1 MENVIEVAKSGRAA
15 CRTCKE
21 KIAKDEL
28 RLGEAVPNAFS
39 DGDEPSF
46 RWHHLRCAAAK
57 KPSVLRSALATYAGD
72 VPNKAELEALMDASK
87 GKEKPSTFPYAERAP
102 TGRSTCQ
109 GCEEPIAKGELRV
122 AIEREVDAGSFARK
136 SAGYLHPAC
145 APAEVEHDDLLGAL
159 KKNSVSLAAADL
171 TALEAELKKG
181 ASEGDDDADEAS
193 DEASDGA
200 SDGDDEDDE
209 GDDEEG

>member
-39 DGDEPSF
+39 DGDEPSY

-72 VPNKAELEALMDASK
+72 VPGRAELETLMAASK
-87 GKEKPSTFPYAERAP
+87 GKEKPSTFPYAEKAP
-102 TGRSTCQ
+102 TGRSTCL
-109 GCEEPIAKGELRV
+109 GCEEPIEKGALRV

-171 TALEAELKKG
+171 TSLEAELAKG
-181 ASEGDDDADEAS
+181 AR
-193 DEASDGA
+193 
-200 SDGDDEDDE
+200 DDEDAEDGEDVESSGEEDE
-209 GDDEEG
+209 DGDEDDGDDDEEG

>member
-39 DGDEPSF
+39 DGDEPSY
-46 RWHHLRCAAAK
+46 RWHHLKCAAAK
-57 KPSVLRSALATYAGD
+57 KPSVLRSALATYTGD
-72 VPNKAELEALMDASK
+72 VPNKAELETLMAASK

-102 TGRSTCQ
+102 TGRSTCL
-109 GCEEPIAKGELRV
+109 GCEEAIPKGELRV

-145 APAEVEHDDLLGAL
+145 APGEVEHDDLLGAL
-159 KKNSVSLAAADL
+159 KKNSVSLSPDDL
-171 TALEAELKKG
+171 TALEAELAKG
-181 ASEGDDDADEAS
+181 GDEAGDDAGE
-193 DEASDGA
+193 
-200 SDGDDEDDE
+200 DDEDEGSGEEDGE
-209 GDDEEG
+209 GDGDDEEG

>member
-39 DGDEPSF
+39 DGDEPSY
-46 RWHHLRCAAAK
+46 RWHHLRCAAQK

-72 VPNKAELEALMDASK
+72 VPNKAELEALMAASK

-109 GCEEPIAKGELRV
+109 GCEEPIGKGELRV

-159 KKNSVSLAAADL
+159 KKNSVSLSDDDQK
-171 TALEAELKKG
+171 ALEAELAKG
-181 ASEGDDDADEAS
+181 AS
-193 DEASDGA
+193 
-200 SDGDDEDDE
+200 DE
-209 GDDEEG
+209 GDEGDEGGSDEDEGDEDEEA

>member
-46 RWHHLRCAAAK
+46 RWHHLKCAAAK
-57 KPSVLRSALATYAGD
+57 KPSVLRSALATYTGD
-72 VPNKAELEALMDASK
+72 VPDKAELETLMDASR

-159 KKNSVSLAAADL
+159 RKNSVSLAAADL

-181 ASEGDDDADEAS
+181 AS
-193 DEASDGA
+193 
-200 SDGDDEDDE
+200 DDEDAEDE
-209 GDDEEG
+209 EDVEASGEEGEDGDEDDAADDEEG

>member
-39 DGDEPSF
+39 DGDEPSY
-46 RWHHLRCAAAK
+46 RWHHLKCAATK

-72 VPNKAELEALMDASK
+72 VPDKAELETLMAASK

-181 ASEGDDDADEAS
+181 AS
-193 DEASDGA
+193 
-200 SDGDDEDDE
+200 DDEDAEDGEDVESSGEEDE
-209 GDDEEG
+209 DGDEDDGGDDEEG

>member
-39 DGDEPSF
+39 DGDEPSY
-46 RWHHLRCAAAK
+46 RWHHLKCAAAK
-57 KPSVLRSALATYAGD
+57 KPSVLRAALATYTGD
-72 VPNKAELEALMDASK
+72 VPNKAELETLMAASK
-87 GKEKPSTFPYAERAP
+87 GKEKPSTFPYAEKAP
-102 TGRSTCQ
+102 TGRSTCL
-109 GCEEPIAKGELRV
+109 GCEEPIEKGALRV

-159 KKNSVSLAAADL
+159 KKNSVSLSPDDL

-181 ASEGDDDADEAS
+181 EGDDGD
-193 DEASDGA
+193 
-200 SDGDDEDDE
+200 DGDEGSGEEDGEGDD